1 MALLTASGLQK
12 WYGRSHVVKGVSYEV
27 EAGEIVGLLG
37 PNGAG
42 KTTSFRMTIGL
53 IDPDAGSIVFDGK
66 DITKLAMY
74 QRAREGIGYL
84 AQDSSVFKQLS
95 VEDNLM
101 AILETRRLGRR
112 ERRKRQDE
120 LLEQFGL
127 THRRKVKA
135 NRISGGERRRLEIA
149 RSLIT
154 EPKMIMLDEPFA
166 GIDPITVQEIKGIIS
181 DLARE
186 RNLGILLT
194 DHAVWDVLNVT
205 DRNVVIAKGEVI
217 ATGSREAIINNES
230 VRRVYIG
237 EGGDGRREMG
247 EGSDG
252 RRDPGHPTPSP
263 PHPAPEPVELV
274 SAHAPAPPPPETR
287 AELPQETN
295 LLVPEVMNV
304 VAVPPPASKGT
315 VTPPS
320 VKVQIDSRFIPVD
333 RHSTDQ
339 GGGAR

>member
-1 MALLTASGLQK
+1 MALLSATGLQK

-101 AILETRRLGRR
+101 AILETRKLGRR

-127 THRRKVKA
+127 GHRRKVKA

-166 GIDPITVQEIKGIIS
+166 GIDPITVQEIKGIIAN
-181 DLARE
+181 LARE

-217 ATGSREAIINNES
+217 ATGSREEIINNES

-237 EGGDGRREMG
+237 EVD
-247 EGSDG
+247 SG
-252 RRDPGHPTPSP
+252 RRDPGHSTPSAPHPTPEIVTP
-263 PHPAPEPVELV
+263 PPAPPQEFAPPEGTPEEVVIGETSLV
-274 SAHAPAPPPPETR
+274 VTDMPNVVTTAPAP
-287 AELPQETN
+287 
-295 LLVPEVMNV
+295 
-304 VAVPPPASKGT
+304 KGT
-315 VTPPS
+315 VTPPPA
-320 VKVQIDSRFIPVD
+320 VKVQIDSRFLPSD
-333 RHSTDQ
+333 RQPDPNRS
-339 GGGAR
+339 AR